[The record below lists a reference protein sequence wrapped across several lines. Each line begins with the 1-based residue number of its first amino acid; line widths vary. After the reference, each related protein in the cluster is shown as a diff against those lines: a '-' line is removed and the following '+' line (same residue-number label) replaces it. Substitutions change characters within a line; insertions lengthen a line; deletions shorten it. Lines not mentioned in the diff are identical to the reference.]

1 MLESTAKSWLPN
13 VFYLIA
19 IPVPFVLL
27 LFFDDHILAILSV
40 QMQSFSRLC
49 ISVADRVIQG
59 KAAVL
64 LRHLEFWQAS

>member
-13 VFYLIA
+13 VFYQVT

-27 LFFDDHILAILSV
+27 LFVDDHNQASLSV
-40 QMQSFSRLC
+40 QMRSFSRLC
-49 ISVADRVIQG
+49 IWVAHRVIQG

-64 LRHLEFWQAS
+64 LQHLEFWQAS